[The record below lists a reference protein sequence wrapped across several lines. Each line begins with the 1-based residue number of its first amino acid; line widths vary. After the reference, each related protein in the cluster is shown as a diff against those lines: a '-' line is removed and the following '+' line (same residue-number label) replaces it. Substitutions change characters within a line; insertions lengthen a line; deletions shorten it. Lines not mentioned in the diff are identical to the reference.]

1 MAAYQVVH
9 EVPAEAQLG
18 FEAYALLAQ
27 LRFEDEPGPVQEDHV
42 LRFQAGAV
50 EVDPEVSR
58 RRPGADGGP
67 EHLTLLDAPALYGHG
82 EVAVGEPG
90 VAVATLPAGFV
101 DALAPGGSQA
111 FLLERRVETVV
122 FRGIP

>member
-9 EVPAEAQLG
+9 EVPAESQLG

-27 LRFEDEPGPVQEDHV
+27 LCFEDEPDPVQEDHV
-42 LRFQAGAV
+42 LRFQVGAV

-58 RRPGADGGP
+58 RRPVADGGP
-67 EHLTLLDAPALYGHG
+67 EHLALLDAPALYGYG

-90 VAVATLPAGFV
+90 VAVATLPAGLV
-101 DALAPGGSQA
+101 AVLAPGGSPSA
-111 FLLERRVETVV
+111 PPERLVET
-122 FRGIP
+122 G